1 MKHQLYTAL
10 LSTIVSYT
18 SICSYADSSGQS
30 VSNKK
35 PNEAVVNESMFQLSV
50 ESGGDYYFWMPGEF
64 ATFAGK
70 IPPEIFLGTN
80 KNPLLKEY
88 GTLHNKEIV
97 FQFLIDRD
105 TRNFTL
111 FVGVQSNPTI
121 SLIAP
126 SGNPVAIE
134 KNKNNI
140 LKTSHML
147 LGYVGNPERGEWKIT
162 INGTGKFSVTVNPD
176 IPQKIEHLME
186 LPDNL
191 SPDEATDYYLE
202 KFYTLERENG
212 WDLIRSLPEEKM
224 VDVARRLLSDI
235 DPLVSYIAAG
245 ILIRNGFEEETIPIV
260 TDIILSGKDKSHLN
274 SRLGYDWVHSDDEN
288 LAARMIVKILEYI
301 NQHYKG
307 LKPDEKKIA
316 AEFFHQMG
324 LYGEY
329 SYKKADLLIKKY
341 KSRMQIMESDKK

>member
-1 MKHQLYTAL
+1 MMHKLYTAL
-10 LSTIVSYT
+10 LCTLVSYA
-18 SICSYADSSGQS
+18 SICSYASNENPS
-30 VSNKK
+30 VSDKMING
-35 PNEAVVNESMFQLSV
+35 ALIDDSMFQLSV

-64 ATFAGK
+64 ASFAKK
-70 IPPEIFLGTN
+70 IPQEIFSGTN
-80 KNPLLKEY
+80 KSPLLKEY
-88 GTLHNKEIV
+88 GTLYNKEMV
-97 FQFLIDRD
+97 FPFLINRD
-105 TRNFTL
+105 TKNFTL

-126 SGNPVAIE
+126 SGNPVSKE

-147 LGYVGNPERGEWKIT
+147 LGYVGTPEMGEWKIT

-191 SPDEATDYYLE
+191 SLDEATDYYLE
-202 KFYTLERENG
+202 KFKTLERENG

-235 DPLVSYIAAG
+235 DPLVAYIAAG
-245 ILIRNGFEEETIPIV
+245 ILIRNGFAEETIPIV
-260 TDIILSGKDKSHLN
+260 TDIILRGKDKSHLN

-288 LAARMIVKILEYI
+288 LAARMIINILEYI
-301 NQHYKG
+301 NQHYEE
-307 LKPDEKKIA
+307 LEEDKKKRAI
-316 AEFFHQMG
+316 EFFQQMG
-324 LYGEY
+324 LYGVY
-329 SYKKADLLIKKY
+329 SYENANILINKY
-341 KSRMQIMESDKK
+341 KRQIMESDKK